1 MRDWVLKSTKEVKSV
16 NAFTGMGHQKSK
28 SFATMSK
35 TMSKIP
41 SNNLS
46 LNLSNMHTQEPMET
60 EVRDPFSTFEPSIKQ
75 R

>member
-16 NAFTGMGHQKSK
+16 NVFTGMGSHQKSK

-35 TMSKIP
+35 MP

-46 LNLSNMHTQEPMET
+46 LNLSNMHNHDPIET